1 VPDPQLII
9 LLAEAATV
17 GGLVLLLFWLRRFIG
32 LTPLF
37 IALGAFQYLQVVLA
51 ASVYVELLDGVWVS
65 PGSVVLFPATIFAV
79 LLIYVEEDAR
89 ETRKL
94 AYGVVISNIALFVV
108 SLLAGQ
114 HLVFAG
120 HQNLLRLDMSLFA
133 QSSRIVA
140 AGTVALFLD
149 IIGTIVAF
157 EFVSRWTR
165 RWLFVQVWSALVA
178 IMLLDSVVFST
189 GAFFGQPNYGDVLVS
204 GFIGKVVFATFYTL
218 LLVGYARLVEVPGHA
233 PLADGASFSDVFQM
247 LTYRQ
252 RYEEARV
259 RATRDS
265 LTRLFNRGHFDEYA
279 SKQLAQGLR
288 NNEPTSLVLIDADN
302 LKEVN
307 DRFGH
312 LAGDR
317 FICFIADALRELV
330 RKSDTACRF
339 GGDEFAVVLTSA
351 DERAAQVFADRFLEF
366 VVTQSRT
373 AHPPLPWGGVTV
385 TLGVAT
391 CPAEATTVIDLV
403 RLADE
408 RLYEGKRA
416 GGGRVT
422 GAATARA
429 EMR

>member
-1 VPDPQLII
+1 
-9 LLAEAATV
+9 
-17 GGLVLLLFWLRRFIG
+17 
-32 LTPLF
+32 
-37 IALGAFQYLQVVLA
+37 
-51 ASVYVELLDGVWVS
+51 
-65 PGSVVLFPATIFAV
+65 
-79 LLIYVEEDAR
+79 
-89 ETRKL
+89 
-94 AYGVVISNIALFVV
+94 
-108 SLLAGQ
+108 
-114 HLVFAG
+114 
-120 HQNLLRLDMSLFA
+120 
-133 QSSRIVA
+133 
-140 AGTVALFLD
+140 
-149 IIGTIVAF
+149 
-157 EFVSRWTR
+157 
-165 RWLFVQVWSALVA
+165 
-178 IMLLDSVVFST
+178 
-189 GAFFGQPNYGDVLVS
+189 
-204 GFIGKVVFATFYTL
+204 
-218 LLVGYARLVEVPGHA
+218 
-233 PLADGASFSDVFQM
+233 M

-408 RLYEGKRA
+408 RLDEGKRA